1 MKFKPLSVSIQ
12 SAFSDQWRY
21 TSIPQLVAIMAV
33 NKDVN
38 FNVYKMESK
47 PRGIAVIINNEKFR
61 QRALRQRLGTNKDAE
76 NLQKLFTW
84 LGFDTKLPYKDLTGK
99 EMGQTLEDVARMD
112 HSNYDCLM
120 VAILSHGKARDI
132 VSGKSGS
139 ISIKN
144 ILEVFSDQK
153 CPTLAGKPK
162 IFIIQACRGKRFNVA
177 VQDNVDDVDS
187 VEDDNDVTDEDEDE
201 IDESDDVT
209 DVGPA
214 VHPNISDYI
223 VAYSTVPDH
232 VSLRNSAGSVF
243 ITELEKKFRKHATN
257 EDIITMLERVI
268 HGVTKYQPRS
278 EDLDLQNSRQSPE
291 VRFSLKGKIYFNPS
305 PDYS

>member
-1 MKFKPLSVSIQ
+1 MAIYQ
-12 SAFSDQWRY
+12 Y
-21 TSIPQLVAIMAV
+21 TAIGGYIMAV

-47 PRGIAVIINNEKFR
+47 PRGIAVIINNKNFR
-61 QRALRQRLGTNKDAE
+61 LRTLRPRLGTNEDAE

-120 VAILSHGKARDI
+120 VAVLSHGKAGDI
-132 VSGKSGS
+132 VNGKSGS

-177 VQDNVDDVDS
+177 VQDNVIKFDDVDS
-187 VEDDNDVTDEDEDE
+187 AEDDDDVTDEDEDEDE

-278 EDLDLQNSRQSPE
+278 DDLDLQNSRQSPE

>member
-1 MKFKPLSVSIQ
+1 MAIYQ
-12 SAFSDQWRY
+12 Y
-21 TSIPQLVAIMAV
+21 TAIGGYIMAV

-61 QRALRQRLGTNKDAE
+61 ALPRRRGTNEDEE
-76 NLQKLFTW
+76 NLQKLFRW
-84 LGFDTKLPYKDLTGK
+84 LGFDTKRPYKDLTGK
-99 EMGQTLEDVARMD
+99 KMGQTLEDVARMD
-112 HSNYDCLM
+112 HSNCDCLM
-120 VAILSHGKARDI
+120 VAVLSHGLKGDI

-177 VQDNVDDVDS
+177 VQDNVPIKFDDVDS
-187 VEDDNDVTDEDEDE
+187 VENSVEDDDDVTDEDEDEDE

-291 VRFSLKGKIYFNPS
+291 VRFSLKGKIYFNPT